1 LAVFIYLNNLKFMF
15 LFLNFGFDVFPLKI
29 FTGTHFEVN

>member
-1 LAVFIYLNNLKFMF
+1 MF